1 MMVEYW
7 EPSER
12 DKKRAEAARQQKA
25 KINDVVC
32 SAMERCVGNGSY
44 KPSAEDLTRL
54 EEWRKNRDK

>member
-7 EPSER
+7 RATPR
-12 DKKRAEAARQQKA
+12 QKKRAEAARQQNA

-32 SAMERCVGNGSY
+32 SAMARCIENGSY
-44 KPSAEDLTRL
+44 KPSPEDLNRL